1 MMCDKERIVSYVYE
15 ELDRAGRAQVEAHLQ
30 TCAECREEVAGLR
43 SVRADLT
50 SWAPPQPEFG
60 FHIIRD
66 RRPTWRERWI
76 PAFGLA
82 AAAVLLL
89 AVASAVANL
98 DVSYGAGGLRLRTG
112 WAKATTEVAT
122 STPEQTRPVVT
133 RAAVPAEQDKA
144 QAEDM
149 HTLLVALDRRVRQLE
164 SAPRASGMQQASLK
178 SARQDD
184 AEMLRR
190 VHDLLAQSES
200 KQEQE
205 LALRIAQV
213 MRDVDA
219 QRVADLNRIQQGLGR
234 LDAMTTQEAVAHR
247 DLANYIVAS
256 SRQK

>member
-1 MMCDKERIVSYVYE
+1 MCDKERIVAYVYE
-15 ELDRAGRAQVEAHLQ
+15 ELDRAERAQVEAHLK

-43 SVRADLT
+43 SVRVDLA

-60 FHIIRD
+60 FHIVRD
-66 RRPTWRERWI
+66 RKPTWREWWT

-82 AAAVLLL
+82 AAAVLVL
-89 AVASAVANL
+89 AIASAIANV
-98 DVSYGAGGLRLRTG
+98 DVSYGTDGLHVRTG
-112 WAKATTEVAT
+112 RGAVKTDVAT
-122 STPEQTRPVVT
+122 SVPQTTLPVATPAGASDAK
-133 RAAVPAEQDKA
+133 AAEMQ
-144 QAEDM
+144 
-149 HTLLVALDRRVRQLE
+149 TLLAALDRRVRQLE
-164 SAPRASGMQQASLK
+164 SAPRASGMQQAALK

-184 AEMLRR
+184 AEILRR

-200 KQEQE
+200 KQQQE

-213 MRDVDA
+213 IRDVDA

>member
-1 MMCDKERIVSYVYE
+1 MCDKESIVSYVYE
-15 ELDRAGRAQVEAHLQ
+15 ELDRAGRKQVEAHLE
-30 TCAECREEVAGLR
+30 TCAKCREEVAGMR

-60 FHIIRD
+60 FHIVRD
-66 RRPTWRERWI
+66 RKPTWRERWI

-89 AVASAVANL
+89 AVASAIANF
-98 DVSYGAGGLRLRTG
+98 DVSYGSGGLRMRTG
-112 WAKATTEVAT
+112 WGRVTTDVAT
-122 STPEQTRPVVT
+122 SKPEQTPPVVT
-133 RAAVPAEQDKA
+133 RAGASVEQDKA
-144 QAEDM
+144 NADEMQ
-149 HTLLVALDRRVRQLE
+149 TLLAALDRRVRQLE

-184 AEMLRR
+184 AEILRR

-200 KQEQE
+200 KQQQE

-213 MRDVDA
+213 IRDVDA